1 MFKSNSKT
9 LSETWIS
16 FAIVNSKVFPHK
28 IEFNSFNTPEGLVL
42 FVLLPLQL
50 LFVLIPRTAV
60 GMVLATKMKKSRKNV
75 LENFILH
82 QINHPLYV
90 KYKQKILQPGRTKYF
105 RSLGESELRSR
116 HAGLEFSAVGNSGYK
131 VMKKNPIAEDVSK

>member
-42 FVLLPLQL
+42 FVL
-50 LFVLIPRTAV
+50 IPRTAV
-60 GMVLATKMKKSRKNV
+60 GMVLATKMKKSRKIV

-131 VMKKNPIAEDVSK
+131 VTKKNPIAEDVSK